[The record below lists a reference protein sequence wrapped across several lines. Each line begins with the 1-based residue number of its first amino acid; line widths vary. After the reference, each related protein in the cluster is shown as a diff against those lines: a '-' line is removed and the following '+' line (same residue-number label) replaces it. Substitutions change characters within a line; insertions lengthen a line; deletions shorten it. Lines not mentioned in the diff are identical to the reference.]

1 MRTFELGDLIAEQRL
16 AFEADAGLSREVWVR
31 LGRPVADSSDDGRSW
46 LCPYQIAGLD
56 HDRVMAIFGVDA
68 MQALV
73 LAIHTI
79 PAELSAF
86 TKNPGG
92 RFLYL
97 DHPDVDFLHACRV
110 CIETVGDVFP
120 DGAPAGREHLG
131 GARKQFFVNVDLDI
145 DSAVDPAPLVRA
157 LEPFAYSLERPV
169 GRASFELNVPVAPT
183 SPEPLIREFIRLV
196 GNMSLEARA
205 LWDGASRRVFDV
217 GFQSLRQPFSE
228 THPLSVDTLTKVAEV
243 GAEIAVTV
251 YSLAEEDDEEVAG

>member
-16 AFEADAGLSREVWVR
+16 AFEAAAGWSREVWIR
-31 LGRPVADSSDDGRSW
+31 LGRPVADPSDDGRSW
-46 LCPYQIAGLD
+46 FCPYQIAGLD

-97 DHPDVDFLHACRV
+97 DHPALGLLRACRA

-120 DGAPAGREHLG
+120 DDAVAARWRPG
-131 GARKQFFVNVDLDI
+131 GMPRQFFVNVDLDVE
-145 DSAVDPAPLVRA
+145 SAVDPAPLVRA
-157 LEPFAYSLERPV
+157 LEPSAYSLERPA
-169 GRASFELNVPVAPT
+169 GHASFELNVSVAPT

-196 GNMSLEARA
+196 RNMPPDARA
-205 LWDGASRRVFDV
+205 VWDGASRRVFDV
-217 GFQSLRQPFSE
+217 GFQSRRQPFSE
-228 THPLSVDTLTKVAEV
+228 THAFSVNTLAEVAEV
-243 GAEIAVTV
+243 GAEIAFTT
-251 YSLAEEDDEEVAG
+251 YSLAKEDDAEIAR